1 MYRIIGA
8 DGRPYGPV
16 TGEQLRRWIAEGRA
30 NAQTQTLVE
39 GAAAWQPLGSLPEF
53 GNCFIP
59 PVPPAI
65 GPLPSYSH
73 VPRSNTF
80 ATVGLV
86 FGILSL
92 LFICCCRGFP
102 FNILGIIFSL
112 IGLSQARNHPET
124 YGGEGQ
130 ALVGLILSI
139 LSLLFL
145 FFMLILVLVALA
157 TGHSQVYWHDS
168 I

>member
-16 TGEQLRRWIAEGRA
+16 SGEQLRRWIVEGRA
-30 NAQTQTLVE
+30 NAQTQTLLE
-39 GAAAWQPLGSLPEF
+39 GAAAWQPLGTLPEF
-53 GNCFIP
+53 ANCFVP

-65 GPLPSYSH
+65 GPLPSYNQ

-80 ATVGLV
+80 ATLGLV

-92 LFICCCRGFP
+92 CFICCCYGCP

-112 IGLSQARNHPET
+112 IGLSQAHRQPEI
-124 YGGEGQ
+124 YGGEAQ
-130 ALVGLILSI
+130 AVAGLILSI
-139 LSLLFL
+139 LSLLL
-145 FFMLILVLVALA
+145 LVVLLVIALA
-157 TGHSQVYWHDS
+157 SGHTQVYWHANRF
-168 I
+168 